1 MSLKTIAAAF
11 SSGGRPLASGWAI
24 SKLTNRL
31 GQCTAGAALALAAGL
46 SVLLLVGS
54 VPFPFQGQALHKDTK
69 VVPVKKHSE
78 EVKQQVLDAYGTLPL
93 SFTPNA
99 GQADPRVRYYAQGP
113 GYSFQFTPTE
123 AALTLVKK
131 NHGTALALSFLGASP
146 DALLEGNRKLPGIVN
161 YLIGDDPARWRT
173 EIPTYEQVVY
183 HDLWPGVDLAF
194 QGGNGQLKYEFLV
207 QPGARVE
214 DIRLVYSGSEGISLD
229 REGNLLVRTPVGLLR
244 DTRPVSYQS
253 IGGSREPVESRFVL
267 NGNGDSAFGFGLE
280 NYERHLPLVIDPGL
294 AYSTF
299 LGGSLL
305 ESGLGVA
312 VDGSGNAY
320 VSGDTSSS
328 NFPTTPGSFD
338 TTFNGSF
345 ADAFVSKLNPTGSA
359 LVYSTYL
366 GGSSDDLGRGVTV
379 DTAGSAYVS
388 GSTRSSNFP
397 TTPGSFDTTF
407 NGGMGIGSGDGFVTK
422 LNATGSA
429 LLYSTYLGGSSDDL
443 GRAVT
448 VDSAGS
454 AYVTGQTV
462 SSNFPTTPG
471 AFDTT
476 FNGSGDSFVSKLDA
490 AGSALLFSTY
500 LGGSSGDRGFGVAVE
515 TGGTAYVTGDTFSSN
530 FPTTPG
536 AFDTTFNGPPS
547 VSMDAFVAKLNTTG
561 SALLYSTYLGGS
573 SNEISFGVA
582 LDSSGSA
589 YAAGRTGSSN
599 FPTTPGAFDTT
610 FAGTNDAF
618 VAKLTTTGSALLF
631 STLLGGSSVETAL
644 GVAVDS
650 SGSAYVTGSTGSSD
664 FPTTPGAFDT
674 TANGGGDAFVT
685 RINASGSALLDSTYL
700 GGSNGESGLGI
711 AVDTSGGAY
720 VTGETFSFNFPTTP
734 GAFRTIRSG
743 ERDAFVT
750 KLDTAGGPATLTLSP
765 KTDTNTVGTPHTVTA
780 TVKDVAGNP
789 VSGVTVRFSVSG
801 ANSASGS
808 DVTDANGEAT
818 FTYTGTT
825 AGTDTISAFADTDND
840 GTQDPG
846 EPSDIATKTW
856 TPGAPAT
863 LTLAPPAD
871 SNTVGTTHC
880 VTATVKDAF
889 GNPVPGVTVRF
900 SVPTATAT
908 DASPSS
914 SSATTDAN
922 GEATFCYTA
931 SLPGEDTI
939 HAFADSNNDGDQDPG
954 EPFGDATK
962 TWTPPPSTAFCEVTI
977 TEGGSIV
984 ANNGDLA
991 TFGGIAQVSGDG
1003 LTVQGQQ
1010 EYQDHGPAQ
1019 PRNVHSIEL
1028 TATTCSDDLTTAAI
1042 FGTATID
1049 GSGSFVFRIDV
1060 IDQGEPGTS
1069 DAYGIILS
1077 DGYASGQQQLQG
1089 GDVQI
1094 HMP

>member
-1 MSLKTIAAAF
+1 MALKAEARG
-11 SSGGRPLASGWAI
+11 SSGGGRPIAS
-24 SKLTNRL
+24 SRL
-31 GQCTAGAALALAAGL
+31 TAGAALALVAGL

-54 VPFPFQGQALHKDTK
+54 VPLPVDGPRVHQGTER
-69 VVPVKKHSE
+69 VPSAKRSNEFKQ
-78 EVKQQVLDAYGTLPL
+78 EVLEAYGKLPL
-93 SFTPNA
+93 SFVPNA
-99 GQADPRVRYYAQGP
+99 SQADPRVRYYAQGP
-113 GYSFQFTPTE
+113 GFSFQFTPTE
-123 AALTLVKK
+123 AVLALRNEKQ
-131 NHGTALALSFLGASP
+131 GTALALTFLGASP
-146 DALLEGNRKLPGIVN
+146 NARLEANRKQPGTVN
-161 YLIGDDPARWRT
+161 YLIGNDPVRWHT
-173 EIPTYEQVVY
+173 GLPTYEQVLY
-183 HDLWPGVDLAF
+183 HNLWPGVDLAF
-194 QGGNGQLKYEFLV
+194 RGGDGQLKYEFLV

-214 DIRLVYSGSEGISLD
+214 DIRLLYRGAEGTRLD
-229 REGNLLVRTPVGLLR
+229 REGNLLIRTPVGRLT

-253 IGGSREPVESRFVL
+253 IGGRRVPVESRFAL
-267 NGNGDSAFGFGLE
+267 DRKEGGAYGFGVGTYDRLI
-280 NYERHLPLVIDPGL
+280 PLVIDPGL
-294 AYSTF
+294 VFSTY
-299 LGGSLL
+299 LGGGGSDDGRGIVVDA
-305 ESGLGVA
+305 SG
-312 VDGSGNAY
+312 SAY
-320 VSGDTSSS
+320 VTGRTTSSD
-328 NFPTTPGSFD
+328 FPTTPGAFD
-338 TTFNGSF
+338 ATFNGGPS
-345 ADAFVSKLNPTGSA
+345 DTFVTKFTSTGSSLA
-359 LVYSTYL
+359 FSTYL
-366 GGSSDDLGRGVTV
+366 GGS
-379 DTAGSAYVS
+379 
-388 GSTRSSNFP
+388 
-397 TTPGSFDTTF
+397 
-407 NGGMGIGSGDGFVTK
+407 GDE
-422 LNATGSA
+422 TGSA
-429 LLYSTYLGGSSDDL
+429 I
-443 GRAVT
+443 AV
-448 VDSAGS
+448 DASGS
-454 AYVTGQTV
+454 AYVTGQTA

-476 FNGSGDSFVSKLDA
+476 FNGGTADAFVTKL
-490 AGSALLFSTY
+490 GSTGSSLAFSTY
-500 LGGSSGDRGFGVAVE
+500 LGGSGNEAGRGVALDNSGSSYLAGFTVSSNFPTTPGAFDATFNGGASDTFVTKFTSTGSSLAFSTYLGGGGIDNGTGISVGMSGDAHVTGETQSSNFPTTPGTFDPTYNGNDDVFVTKLASTGSSLAFSTYLGGTGSDFGIGITLDGSGSAYLAGLTNSSNYPTTPGAFDTTFNGGLADAFATKLTSTGSSLAFSTYLGGGGNERGTAIALDGFGNAH
-515 TGGTAYVTGDTFSSN
+515 VTGQTTSSN

-536 AFDTTFNGPPS
+536 AFDTTFNGG
-547 VSMDAFVAKLNTTG
+547 VDAFVTKFAASG
-561 SALLYSTYLGGS
+561 SSLALSTYLGGTGNDLGAGIALDATGNAYVTGATSS
-573 SNEISFGVA
+573 SN
-582 LDSSGSA
+582 
-589 YAAGRTGSSN
+589 Y
-599 FPTTPGAFDTT
+599 PTTPGAFDNT
-610 FAGTNDAF
+610 FNGGFFDVFVTELGSAGT
-618 VAKLTTTGSALLF
+618 
-631 STLLGGSSVETAL
+631 
-644 GVAVDS
+644 
-650 SGSAYVTGSTGSSD
+650 
-664 FPTTPGAFDT
+664 
-674 TANGGGDAFVT
+674 
-685 RINASGSALLDSTYL
+685 
-700 GGSNGESGLGI
+700 
-711 AVDTSGGAY
+711 
-720 VTGETFSFNFPTTP
+720 
-734 GAFRTIRSG
+734 
-743 ERDAFVT
+743 
-750 KLDTAGGPATLTLSP
+750 PATLTLSP

-801 ANSASGS
+801 VNSASGS

-908 DASPSS
+908 HASPSS